1 LFSRFASVLF
11 VLFIGVLVIA
21 LSRVR
26 QVQVVESLLFEV
38 VGTAETGISIPIV
51 RLDQVGRTIESIGQI
66 RTENARLR
74 AEVDRLTQQAVLVP
88 ELQRENAELRAELGF
103 QHEEP
108 QFRWTNA
115 RLIGFDPSNLIQ
127 AIIVDQGTQAGVAE
141 GMTVVTPRGL
151 VGQIVQATPNTAK
164 VLLITDV
171 SSSTNAL
178 IQSSRAKGVVN
189 GSRNGQLLMTFIPQG
204 VKVQTG
210 DRVVTS
216 GIGGVFPEGLV
227 VGTVT
232 DVRQNDVDLFQTAQL
247 EPAVD
252 IGQLEEVM
260 VIINHLP
267 IKLR

>member
-1 LFSRFASVLF
+1 LFSRLAYIPVIVIFGA
-11 VLFIGVLVIA
+11 IVLVA
-21 LSRVR
+21 SRIP
-26 QVQVVESLLFEV
+26 QVQVVERLVFDV
-38 VGTAETGISIPIV
+38 VGTAETGISIPIL
-51 RLDQVGRTIESIGQI
+51 RFDQIGRTIESIGQL
-66 RTENARLR
+66 RAENARLR
-74 AEVDRLTQQAVLVP
+74 AQVDRLSQEAVLVP
-88 ELQRENAELRAELGF
+88 ELQRENAQLRAQLDF
-103 QHEEP
+103 RNEEP
-108 QFRWTNA
+108 QYRWADA
-115 RLIGFDPSNLIQ
+115 RLIGVDPSNLVQ
-127 AIIVDQGTQAGVAE
+127 AIIIDQGTRAGVTE

-151 VGQIVQATPNTAK
+151 VGQVTQAGPNTAK

-189 GSRNGQLLMTFIPQG
+189 GSRNGQLVMTFIPQG
-204 VKVQTG
+204 VKIQTG

-216 GIGGVFPEGLV
+216 GIGGVFPEGIW

-232 DVRQNDVDLFQTAQL
+232 DVRQNDVDLFQSAQL

-252 IGQLEEVM
+252 IGQLEDVM